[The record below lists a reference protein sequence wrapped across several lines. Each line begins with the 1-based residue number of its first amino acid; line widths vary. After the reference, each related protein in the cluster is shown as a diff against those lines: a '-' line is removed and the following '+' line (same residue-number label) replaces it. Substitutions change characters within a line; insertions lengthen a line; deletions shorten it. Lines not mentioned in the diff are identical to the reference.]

1 MPACHAHNYSWRMR
15 LKSYLHQI
23 NPLFSS
29 PEAARRLLRVVALIF
44 LIVLLGA
51 VYNFLRSTLN
61 NELSQRRS
69 YMSSAITEAQAFF
82 TTRKALLESL
92 SLAAVYQPQPITDDL
107 APSNDASE
115 EIHLRL
121 GSPGE
126 HQWGLWL
133 TQRMRDYLEHKQLTL
148 LYVHAGPQYEVQ
160 QLFSPH
166 PETTILPR
174 PLLTRLSSLT
184 PGEVPMGDELWLT
197 DHSSGAARLYIFT
210 RLDERFADSGWLGL
224 EMDGSSVSEALQNQ
238 DAGDFMMFSSLGG
251 LLLSS
256 TPNLQLIEAVQR
268 VKGESFFGFL
278 GSRWWPDHVVIRKQ
292 LGTSD
297 WQLVYSFDLYAL
309 LRTLFPQLLAA
320 LFISLFGMALI
331 GLLTHWIEVRLIA
344 PALHRIQA
352 LIESEAFSRDVIQ
365 IAPVAL
371 CVLRRSDGQVVLEN
385 ALSQQWLG
393 NGSERQQLCTG
404 WIARAFEANRSD
416 GSDYFETAGGRHL
429 YLSSAPTR
437 YKGEDVLFCAFSD
450 ITARKQIEATL
461 EEARRLADTANEA
474 KTLFLATM
482 SHEIRTPLYGVLGT
496 LELLART
503 HLDEQQRDYLRAIE
517 GSSGTLLQL
526 ICDVLDVSKIEAGQL
541 ALELSEFNTL
551 ELVYELVQSYAAA
564 ARAKGLQLYACIDP
578 QLPEMLLGDVTRI
591 RQILSNLLNNAV
603 KFTDS
608 GRIVLRVGGG
618 HRDGSHSDLVWQV
631 SDTGRG
637 ISRDDQA
644 MIFEPFYQTGGNT
657 NVVAGTG
664 LGLPICQRLTL
675 LMGGSLRMVS
685 EPGLGSSF
693 SLTLPLEAG
702 TASPR
707 LMPASPLPARMI
719 HVISPVREL
728 AESVTGWLRRWGARA
743 QVGLSGCSGHDSD
756 SVLIEVHPGILE
768 QRLEPG
774 WTGPLVLA
782 CGDGHHATPT
792 HEGAWQV
799 NSNDLRGIHQAVSQA
814 LGVWVNHDEHH
825 HDSRD
830 LKKLSLH
837 VLVVEDN
844 LINQL
849 ILKDQLE
856 ELGCSVEQA
865 ANGEEALGIWENGD
879 FDVVLTDVNMPRLNG
894 YQLARELRRRGCSAP
909 IIGAT
914 ANAMRGEEQLCFDAG
929 MNHCL
934 VKPFVLRALFNYLAL
949 YEKTAHEAAK
959 HFERRKI
966 AAPGTRHSGAPP
978 PGGEPR
984 RSKPPPAWTVA
995 PRPGAG

>member
-1 MPACHAHNYSWRMR
+1 MR

-61 NELSQRRS
+61 NELSQRRG

-82 TTRKALLESL
+82 TTREALLESL
-92 SLAAVYQPQPITDDL
+92 SLATVYQPLPITADL
-107 APSNDASE
+107 TPSNDSSE

-121 GSPGE
+121 GSHGE
-126 HQWGLWL
+126 QQWGIWL
-133 TQRMRDYLEHKQLTL
+133 TQRMRDHLKHKQLTL
-148 LYVHAGPQYEVQ
+148 LYVQAGPQPEVQ

-166 PETTILPR
+166 HETANLPR
-174 PLLTRLSSLT
+174 PLLARLSSLT
-184 PGEVPMGDELWLT
+184 PDEVPMGDELWLT

-224 EMDGSSVSEALQNQ
+224 EMDSSSVSEALQNQ

-256 TPNLQLIEAVQR
+256 TPDLQLIEAVQR

-278 GSRWWPDHVVIRKQ
+278 GGRWWPDHVVIRKQ

-297 WQLVYSFDLYAL
+297 WQLVYSFDLYTL
-309 LRTLFPQLLAA
+309 LKTLLPQLLAA
-320 LFISLFGMALI
+320 LLISLLGMALI
-331 GLLTHWIEVRLIA
+331 GLLTHWIEIRLIA
-344 PALHRIQA
+344 PAMHRLQA
-352 LIESEAFSRDVIQ
+352 LIESEAFSRDVVQ

-393 NGSERQQLCTG
+393 YGSEREQLCAS
-404 WIARAFEANRSD
+404 WIGRAFDANRSD
-416 GSDYFETAGGRHL
+416 GSDYFETAAGRHL
-429 YLSSAPTR
+429 YLCSAPTR

-461 EEARRLADTANEA
+461 EEAKRLADTANEA

-503 HLDEQQRDYLRAIE
+503 RLDEQQRDYLRAIE

-551 ELVYELVQSYAAA
+551 ELVHELIQSYAAA
-564 ARAKGLQLYACIDP
+564 ARAKGLQLYACVDP
-578 QLPEMLLGDVTRI
+578 QLPEALLGDVTRI

-608 GRIVLRVGGG
+608 GRIVLRVRGGL
-618 HRDGSHSDLVWQV
+618 HDGQQRYFAWQV

-644 MIFEPFYQTGGNT
+644 LIFEPFYQTEGNT
-657 NVVAGTG
+657 NVIAGTG

-675 LMGGSLRMVS
+675 LMGGTLRMVS

-702 TASPR
+702 STTPR
-707 LMPASPLPARMI
+707 LVLACPTPARMI
-719 HVISPVREL
+719 HVVSPIREL

-743 QVGLSGCSGHDSD
+743 QVGLSGRSSHDSD
-756 SVLIEVHPGILE
+756 SVLIEVHPGIME

-782 CGDGHHATPT
+782 SGDGHHATRT
-792 HEGAWQV
+792 HDGIWQV
-799 NSNDLRGIHQAVSQA
+799 NSNNLRAIHQAVSQA
-814 LGVWVNHDEHH
+814 LGTWLSEDEEHH
-825 HDSRD
+825 ESRE
-830 LKKLSLH
+830 LKRLSLH

-879 FDVVLTDVNMPRLNG
+879 FDMVLTDVNMPRLNG
-894 YQLARELRRRGCSAP
+894 YQLARELRRRGCSIP

-914 ANAMRGEEQLCFDAG
+914 ANAMRGEEQSCLDAG

-934 VKPFVLRALFNYLAL
+934 VKPFALRALFNYLAL
-949 YEKTAHEAAK
+949 YEKTAHEAPK
-959 HFERRKI
+959 HFDRRKSTT
-966 AAPGTRHSGAPP
+966 PGGRHSGAPP
-978 PGGEPR
+978 PGDDPR
-984 RSKPPPAWTVA
+984 RTKPTLSRTLA